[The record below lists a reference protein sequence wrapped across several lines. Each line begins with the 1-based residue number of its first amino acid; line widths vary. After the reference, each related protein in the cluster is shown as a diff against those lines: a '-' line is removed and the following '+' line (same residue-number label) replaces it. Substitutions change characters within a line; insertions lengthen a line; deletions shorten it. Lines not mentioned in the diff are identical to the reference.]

1 MKFDMDYK
9 KFMEYFA
16 KFSLGLMIVA
26 GMYILIKPATK
37 KVTSYKV
44 NEDMTYTGKL
54 VHGKFEGNGVLATKD
69 GLYKGD
75 FSNGRFV
82 NDGIFIGKDYYYIK
96 KDDTVTIKYNNGR
109 VFVKEKDKWKEVD
122 SDEN

>member
-26 GMYILIKPATK
+26 GMYILVKPATK

-44 NEDMTYTGKL
+44 NEDMAYTGKL
-54 VHGKFEGNGVLATKD
+54 VHGKFEGSGVLATKD

-75 FSNGRFV
+75 FSNGRFTK
-82 NDGIFIGKDYYYIK
+82 DGTFIGKDYYYIK
-96 KDDTVTIKYNNGR
+96 KGDTVTIKYNNGR